1 VVALLRFGCPTAVD
15 TSAGHKLIGLFPM
28 KYETLDFVN
37 ARQQAFQ
44 FSKTPRI
51 AKKELDTPVFQDI
64 LNKKKPI
71 KFEDKQNQH
80 FEYYYPFQ
88 NKPECQMCHG
98 QSKDLLGVLQLKIST
113 ADLNMQIKL

>member
-1 VVALLRFGCPTAVD
+1 
-15 TSAGHKLIGLFPM
+15 M